1 MIRASSHESGFS
13 AVELLVTLFIAAA
26 FLIAGHQLYTA
37 IIRDSGAARQKARA
51 SVVAYDWLRR
61 YSASVPANCSAGGTS
76 LPNNQPVT
84 PAPENLKNVT
94 VTVTYECAQPGMSEL
109 VRVRAVVKYG
119 TEGGEV
125 THAIYAKQ

>member
-1 MIRASSHESGFS
+1 MSGVSYRSGFS
-13 AVELLVTLFIAAA
+13 AVELLITLFIAAA

-37 IIRDSGAARQKARA
+37 IIRDSGATRQRARA

-61 YSASVPANCSAGGTS
+61 YSASVPANCTTSTS
-76 LPNNQPVT
+76 LPTNQPVT
-84 PAPENLKNVT
+84 PAPEGLKNVT
-94 VTVTYECAQPGMSEL
+94 VTITYECAQTSMPEL

-119 TEGGEV
+119 SDGGEV